1 MKIYENECEYNFDI
15 CEVCSEILKPK
26 EEVESVLKVFQAE
39 DAVNWGYN
47 IMIII
52 TYKVLTQLLV
62 TIDTHL

>member
-1 MKIYENECEYNFDI
+1 MLISFESLL
-15 CEVCSEILKPK
+15 EVIL
-26 EEVESVLKVFQAE
+26 VESVLKVFQAE